1 MIDAIYMVDSD
12 HCERHFSE
20 LNPTR
25 LSTRKDVERMSGHP
39 GLALWIA
46 RHGVTSAWLGRAMAA
61 RSRPRRDWLLFLEAP
76 TPTALT
82 MLRTLFDRVVAPPA
96 TFLPL
101 DELAEVLASDE
112 RGDLCIGGM
121 VDPASEV
128 VTLYRGDLR
137 SVTVPLSLFG
147 ATPDGLAPD
156 PAAFSV
162 TDYGRTLA
170 FGDYEAAFDVVLYER
185 DSDYRRRLK
194 EQRLAKDQ
202 GFGPSLRRLRLQ
214 RALRQSDFPG
224 ITTKTVARIERG
236 EVETPSAKTLAI
248 LAERLGVEADQLAE
262 F

>member
-12 HCERHFSE
+12 NCEHRFAV

-25 LSTRKDVERMSGHP
+25 LRTHKDVERMSGHS

-96 TFLPL
+96 IFLPL
-101 DELAEVLASDE
+101 DELADVLASDE
-112 RGDLCIGGM
+112 RENLCIGGI

-137 SVTVPLSLFG
+137 SITVPLFLFG
-147 ATPDGLAPD
+147 ATPEGVRPD
-156 PAAFSV
+156 TSAFSV

-170 FGDYEAAFDVVLYER
+170 FGDYEAAFDAVLYER
-185 DSDYRRRLK
+185 DSDYRRGLK
-194 EQRLAKDQ
+194 EQRLAEDQ

-214 RALRQSDFPG
+214 RKLRQSDFPG
-224 ITTKTVARIERG
+224 ITAKTVARIERG
-236 EVETPSAKTLAI
+236 EVETPNAKTMAI
-248 LAERLGVEADQLAE
+248 LAKRLGVEADQLAE

>member
-12 HCERHFSE
+12 NCEHRFAV

-25 LSTRKDVERMSGHP
+25 LSTNKDVERMSGHP

-46 RHGVTSAWLGRAMAA
+46 RHAVTSAWLGSAMAA

-82 MLRTLFDRVVAPPA
+82 MLRTLFDRVVAPPV
-96 TFLPL
+96 TFLPVE
-101 DELAEVLASDE
+101 ELAEVLGSDQ
-112 RGDLCIGGM
+112 RDDLCIGGM

-137 SVTVPLSLFG
+137 SITVPLSLFG
-147 ATPDGLAPD
+147 ATPDGLGPD
-156 PAAFSV
+156 MSAFSV

-170 FGDYEAAFDVVLYER
+170 FGEYEAAFDTVLYER
-185 DSDYRRRLK
+185 DADYRRKLK
-194 EQRLAKDQ
+194 EQRLAEDR

-214 RALRQSDFPG
+214 RGLRQSDFEG
-224 ITTKTVARIERG
+224 ISAKTVARIEG
-236 EVETPSAKTLAI
+236 GQVESPNAKTIAI